1 MTRSAHPPEGESRT
15 LERGEQM
22 RWVVWGVGQP
32 PDIEGAE
39 PASDVA
45 MRMAAEKDPR
55 WARRADRWAVIV
67 LGTESEVDT
76 LVSDTAEAAGYT
88 EFLTPGRDEEMPS
101 EPMKGTLRSDVA
113 PRRKAEP
120 R

>member
-1 MTRSAHPPEGESRT
+1 M
-15 LERGEQM
+15 ERGEQT

-32 PDIEGAE
+32 PDIPEAQV
-39 PASDVA
+39 ASDLA
-45 MRMAAEKDPR
+45 MRMAAEKDAR
-55 WARRADRWAVIV
+55 WARRADRWAVV
-67 LGTESEVDT
+67 LLGTESEIDA
-76 LVSDTAEAAGYT
+76 LVSGTDEAAGYT
-88 EFLTPGRDEEMPS
+88 EFLAAGREEEMPS